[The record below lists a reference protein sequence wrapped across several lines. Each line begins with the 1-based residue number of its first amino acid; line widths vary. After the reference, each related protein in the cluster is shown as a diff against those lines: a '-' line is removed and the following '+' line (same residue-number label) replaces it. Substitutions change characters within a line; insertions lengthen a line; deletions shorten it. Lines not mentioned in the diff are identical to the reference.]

1 MAQSITITGSAFSGC
16 PVIATVVADNLSS
29 TPSFHRVKATVTA
42 QLSGNRGVSTTYVF
56 TQPVKEASNV
66 SVDIDVSS
74 ALRAVADSFEYTSA
88 PGAVPYIIY
97 SVSAIDEYMID
108 GEIQQSSSAKN
119 SGNYYALIGKFTDR
133 ERLSG
138 NVSITSLSTKP
149 SSMSEAVRIGTDYV
163 YPSNY
168 VFSAINTVP
177 ASEPSSAVVNVIT
190 TTTNINGKVVYPI
203 AKTADDYEFRFI
215 NRRGMMESVCLHS
228 LRQTDVKMS
237 SEDYTISRP
246 ETLSAFSRGITVKNS
261 VHEEWKLA
269 TDPVDMAWYQWFIHD
284 FLMSKYTWV
293 NITDLSGSSLW
304 IPCRVKMS
312 DTAKGYNRQSHEL
325 LSMEFTCILDID
337 GNPY

>member
-16 PVIATVVADNLSS
+16 PVIATIVADNLSS

-42 QLSGNRGVSTTYVF
+42 QLSGNRGDSGTYEF
-56 TQPVKEASNV
+56 TQPVKQASNV
-66 SVDIDVSS
+66 SVDIDISS
-74 ALRAVADSFEYTSA
+74 AFRAIIDSFNYTST

-108 GEIQQSSSAKN
+108 GELQQSTTAKN

-138 NVSITSLSTKP
+138 NFAITSLSTKP
-149 SSMSEAVRIGTDYV
+149 STIPEVVRIGTSYV
-163 YPSNY
+163 YPSSY

-177 ASEPSSAVVNVIT
+177 DSEPSSTVFPVLST
-190 TTTNINGKVVYPI
+190 TTSINGKTVYPI
-203 AKTADDYEFRFI
+203 AKSEDDYEFRFI
-215 NRRGMMESVCLHS
+215 NRRGMMESICLHS
-228 LRQTDVKMS
+228 LRQTDIKMS
-237 SEDYTISRP
+237 SDDYTISRP
-246 ETLSAFSRGITVKNS
+246 ETLSVFSRGITVKNS

-269 TDPVDMAWYQWFIHD
+269 TDPVDMSWFQWFVHD

-293 NITDLSGSSLW
+293 NVTGLW

-312 DTAKGYNRQSHEL
+312 DTAKGCNRQSREL